1 MTNKIVQYDFNDIG
15 FEKIRSLSYGM
26 NWPIVYIL
34 NGDKEVYVGETAN
47 AYQRMKQHK
56 RNPVRKKL
64 DKVNIIYDSEF
75 NKSAILDIES
85 LLINYMLA
93 DQKYKLQNISSGMNS
108 QSNYY
113 LRENY
118 LNKFDD
124 IWKVLLKQG
133 LVNHERLYLENLD
146 IFKFSPYKTL
156 TEDQHIVAIEIIKAL
171 IENKSKNSKSTFIV
185 SGVPGTGKSVL
196 AVYLMKLLIESQQ
209 AINELSF
216 DDDNINFI
224 TLLNLTSQYHGK
236 LKVGLVIPMESL
248 RKTLKNVFKQVHGL
262 RANMV
267 IGPSE
272 VIKEHY
278 DILIVDEA
286 HRLRRRVNLMPGLA
300 HTFDNVNKHLKM
312 KNGDELDWIMRSSE
326 HQIFFYDPNQSVKPS
341 DVRKEKF
348 REIINQVGTIQFTLT
363 SQMRVKGGDYYIS
376 SIYKLLEQK
385 LNKQIEVENYELK
398 IFDDV
403 EEMYQLIRLKNKEDG
418 LCRMVAGYAWP
429 WKTKEVKYED
439 IKKQNLYDIVI
450 DEYHYIWNHTNK
462 DWVNSLNAINEIGC
476 IHTVQGYDLNYVGV
490 IIGNE
495 IKYDSISKNIYI
507 DEKNYCDRNGKKSLK
522 TKKELF
528 DYIINIYKVLL
539 TRGIKGTYIYICNQK
554 LREYFKQY
562 IK

>member
-1 MTNKIVQYDFNDIG
+1 MTNKIVKYDFDDIG
-15 FEKIRSLSYGM
+15 IEKIRSLSYGM

-93 DQKYKLQNISSGMNS
+93 DQKYKLQNISSGINS

-171 IENKSKNSKSTFIV
+171 IENKGKNDKSTFIV

-209 AINELSF
+209 VINELSF

-224 TLLNLTSQYHGK
+224 TLLNLITQYHGK

-300 HTFDNVNKHLKM
+300 HTFDNVNTHLKM

-348 REIINQVGTIQFTLT
+348 REIINQVGTMQFTLT

-429 WKTKEVKYED
+429 WKTKEANYED
-439 IKKQNLYDIVI
+439 MKKQNLYDIVI

-507 DEKNYCDRNGKKSLK
+507 DEKNYCDRNGKKSLQ
-522 TKKELF
+522 TKKELY

>member
-1 MTNKIVQYDFNDIG
+1 MSNKIVEYDFNDLGI
-15 FEKIRSLSYGM
+15 EEIRGLSFGM

-34 NGDKEVYVGETAN
+34 NGNKEVYIGETAS

-93 DQKYKLQNISSGMNS
+93 DQKYKLQNISSGINS

-124 IWKVLLKQG
+124 IWKALFKRG
-133 LVNHERLYLENLD
+133 LVNHERIYLENLD
-146 IFKFSPYKTL
+146 IFKFSPYKRL
-156 TEDQHIVAIEIIKAL
+156 TEDQHIVAIEIIKTL
-171 IENKSKNSKSTFIV
+171 IENKSRNDQSTFFV

-224 TLLNLTSQYHGK
+224 TLLNLISQYHGK

-262 RANMV
+262 KANMV
-267 IGPSE
+267 IAPSE
-272 VIKEHY
+272 VIKKHY

-300 HTFDNVNKHLKM
+300 HTFDNVNDHLKIE
-312 KNGDELDWIMRSSE
+312 NGDELDWIMSSSDY
-326 HQIFFYDPNQSVKPS
+326 QIFFYDSNQSVKPS

-403 EEMYQLIRLKNKEDG
+403 EDMY
-418 LCRMVAGYAWP
+418 
-429 WKTKEVKYED
+429 
-439 IKKQNLYDIVI
+439 
-450 DEYHYIWNHTNK
+450 
-462 DWVNSLNAINEIGC
+462 
-476 IHTVQGYDLNYVGV
+476 
-490 IIGNE
+490 
-495 IKYDSISKNIYI
+495 
-507 DEKNYCDRNGKKSLK
+507 
-522 TKKELF
+522 
-528 DYIINIYKVLL
+528 
-539 TRGIKGTYIYICNQK
+539 
-554 LREYFKQY
+554 
-562 IK
+562 

>member
-1 MTNKIVQYDFNDIG
+1 MSNKIVKYDFNDIG
-15 FEKIRSLSYGM
+15 IEKIRSLSYGM

-56 RNPVRKKL
+56 RNPIRKKL

-124 IWKVLLKQG
+124 IWKTLLKQG

-209 AINELSF
+209 SINELRF
-216 DDDNINFI
+216 DDNINFI
-224 TLLNLTSQYHGK
+224 TLLNLISQYHGK

-300 HTFDNVNKHLKM
+300 HTFDNVNDHLKIE
-312 KNGDELDWIMRSSE
+312 NGDELDWIMRSSD

-398 IFDDV
+398 IFEDV
-403 EEMYQLIRLKNKEDG
+403 EDMYQLIRLKNKEDG

-429 WKTKEVKYED
+429 WKTKEVNYED

-450 DEYHYIWNHTNK
+450 NDYHYIWNHTNK

-495 IKYDSISKNIYI
+495 IKYDSISQNIYI
-507 DEKNYCDRNGKKSLK
+507 DEKNYCDRNGKKSLQ
-522 TKKELF
+522 TQKELF

-539 TRGIKGTYIYICNQK
+539 TRGIKGTYIYICDLE
-554 LREYFKQY
+554 LREYFKHY

>member
-1 MTNKIVQYDFNDIG
+1 MSNKIVKYNFDDIG
-15 FEKIRSLSYGM
+15 IEKIRSLSYGM

-56 RNPVRKKL
+56 RNPIRKKL

-124 IWKVLLKQG
+124 IWKTLLKQG

-209 AINELSF
+209 SINELRF
-216 DDDNINFI
+216 DDNINFI
-224 TLLNLTSQYHGK
+224 TLLNLISQYHGK

-300 HTFDNVNKHLKM
+300 HTFDNVNDYLKIE
-312 KNGDELDWIMRSSE
+312 NGDELDWIMRSSD

-341 DVRKEKF
+341 DVRKERF

-398 IFDDV
+398 IFEDV
-403 EEMYQLIRLKNKEDG
+403 EDMYQLIRLKNKEDG

-429 WKTKEVKYED
+429 WKTKEVNYED

-450 DEYHYIWNHTNK
+450 NDYHYIWNHTNK

-495 IKYDSISKNIYI
+495 IKYDSISQNIYI
-507 DEKNYCDRNGKKSLK
+507 DEKNYCDRNGKKSLQ
-522 TKKELF
+522 TQKELF

-539 TRGIKGTYIYICNQK
+539 TRGIKGTYIYICDLE

>member
-34 NGDKEVYVGETAN
+34 NGDKEVYIGETAN

-171 IENKSKNSKSTFIV
+171 IENKSKNDKSTFIV

-507 DEKNYCDRNGKKSLK
+507 DEKNYCDRNGKKSLQ
-522 TKKELF
+522 TKKELY

-554 LREYFKQY
+554 LREYFKHY

>member
-1 MTNKIVQYDFNDIG
+1 MSNKIVKYDFNDIG
-15 FEKIRSLSYGM
+15 IEKIRSLSYGM

-56 RNPVRKKL
+56 RNPIRKKL

-124 IWKVLLKQG
+124 IWKTLLKQG

-209 AINELSF
+209 SINELRF
-216 DDDNINFI
+216 DDNINFI
-224 TLLNLTSQYHGK
+224 TLLNLISQYHGK

-300 HTFDNVNKHLKM
+300 HTFDNVNDHLKIE
-312 KNGDELDWIMRSSE
+312 NGDELDWIMRSSD

-398 IFDDV
+398 IFEDV
-403 EEMYQLIRLKNKEDG
+403 EDMYQLIRLKNKEDG
-418 LCRMVAGYAWP
+418 LRRMVAGYAWP
-429 WKTKEVKYED
+429 WKTKEVNYED

-450 DEYHYIWNHTNK
+450 NDYHYIWNHTNK

-495 IKYDSISKNIYI
+495 IKYDSISQNIYI
-507 DEKNYCDRNGKKSLK
+507 DEKNYCDRNGKKSLQ
-522 TKKELF
+522 TQKELF

-539 TRGIKGTYIYICNQK
+539 TRGIKGTYIYICDLE
-554 LREYFKQY
+554 LREYFKHY

>member
-1 MTNKIVQYDFNDIG
+1 MSNKIVKYDFNDIG
-15 FEKIRSLSYGM
+15 IEKIRSLSYGM

-56 RNPVRKKL
+56 RNPIRKKL

-124 IWKVLLKQG
+124 IWKTLLKQG

-156 TEDQHIVAIEIIKAL
+156 NEDQHIVAIEIIKAL

-209 AINELSF
+209 SINELRF
-216 DDDNINFI
+216 DDNINFI
-224 TLLNLTSQYHGK
+224 TLLNLISQYHGK

-300 HTFDNVNKHLKM
+300 HTFDNVNDHLKIE
-312 KNGDELDWIMRSSE
+312 NGDELDWIMRSSD

-403 EEMYQLIRLKNKEDG
+403 EDMYQCIRLKNKEDG

-429 WKTKEVKYED
+429 WKTKEVNYED

-450 DEYHYIWNHTNK
+450 NDYHYIWNHTNK

-495 IKYDSISKNIYI
+495 IKYDSISQNIYI
-507 DEKNYCDRNGKKSLK
+507 DEKNYCDRNGKKSLQ
-522 TKKELF
+522 TQKELF

-539 TRGIKGTYIYICNQK
+539 TRGIKGTYIYICDLE

>member
-1 MTNKIVQYDFNDIG
+1 MSNKIVQYDFNNLGI
-15 FEKIRSLSYGM
+15 EEIRSLSYGV

-56 RNPVRKKL
+56 RNPIRRKL

-93 DQKYKLQNISSGMNS
+93 DQKYKLQNISSGINS
-108 QSNYY
+108 QSDYY

-209 AINELSF
+209 AINELRF
-216 DDDNINFI
+216 DDNINFI
-224 TLLNLTSQYHGK
+224 TLLNLISQYHGK

-300 HTFDNVNKHLKM
+300 HTFDNVNDHLKIE
-312 KNGDELDWIMRSSE
+312 NGDELDWIMRSSD

-348 REIINQVGTIQFTLT
+348 REIINQVGTMQFTLT
-363 SQMRVKGGDYYIS
+363 SQMRVKGGEYYIS

-403 EEMYQLIRLKNKEDG
+403 EDMYQCIRLKNKEDG

-429 WKTKEVKYED
+429 WKTKEVAYED

-450 DEYHYIWNHTNK
+450 NDYHYIWNHTNK

-495 IKYDSISKNIYI
+495 IKYDSISQNIYI
-507 DEKNYCDRNGKKSLK
+507 DEKNYCDRNGKKSLQ
-522 TKKELF
+522 TQKELF

-539 TRGIKGTYIYICNQK
+539 TRGIKGTYIYICNSDLK
-554 LREYFKQY
+554 EYFKQY

>member
-1 MTNKIVQYDFNDIG
+1 MPNKIVGYDFDDIG
-15 FEKIRSLSYGM
+15 IEKIRSLSYGM

-34 NGDKEVYVGETAN
+34 NGDKEVYVGETTN
-47 AYQRMKQHK
+47 AYRRMKQHK
-56 RNPVRKKL
+56 RNPLRKRL
-64 DKVNIIYDSEF
+64 DKANIIYDSEF

-93 DQKYKLQNISSGMNS
+93 DQKYKLQNISSGINS
-108 QSNYY
+108 QSDYY

-124 IWKVLLKQG
+124 IWEVLFKRG
-133 LVNHERLYLENLD
+133 LVNHERIYLENLD
-146 IFKFSPYKTL
+146 IFKFSPYKRL
-156 TEDQHIVAIEIIKAL
+156 TEDQHIVAIEIIKTL
-171 IENKSKNSKSTFIV
+171 IENKSKNDQSTFFV

-224 TLLNLTSQYHGK
+224 TLLNLISQYHGK

-262 RANMV
+262 KANMV
-267 IGPSE
+267 IAPSE
-272 VIKEHY
+272 VIKKHY

-300 HTFDNVNKHLKM
+300 HTFDNVNDYLKIE
-312 KNGDELDWIMRSSE
+312 NGDELDWIMRSSDY
-326 HQIFFYDPNQSVKPS
+326 QIFFYDSNQSVKPS

-403 EEMYQLIRLKNKEDG
+403 EDMYQLIRLKNKEDG
-418 LCRMVAGYAWP
+418 LCRMVSGYAWP
-429 WKTKEVKYED
+429 WKTKEVNYED

-450 DEYHYIWNHTNK
+450 NDYHYIWNHTNK

-495 IKYDSISKNIYI
+495 IKYDSISQNIYI
-507 DEKNYCDRNGKKSLK
+507 DEKNYFDRNGKKSLQ
-522 TKKELF
+522 TQKELF

-539 TRGIKGTYIYICNQK
+539 TRGIKGTYIYICNHE
-554 LREYFKQY
+554 LRKYFKQY

>member
-1 MTNKIVQYDFNDIG
+1 MSNKIVKYDFNDIG
-15 FEKIRSLSYGM
+15 IEKIRSLSYGM

-56 RNPVRKKL
+56 RNPIRKKL

-124 IWKVLLKQG
+124 IWKTLLKQG

-156 TEDQHIVAIEIIKAL
+156 NEDQHIVAIEIIKAL

-209 AINELSF
+209 SINELRF
-216 DDDNINFI
+216 DDNINFI
-224 TLLNLTSQYHGK
+224 TLLNLISQYHGK

-300 HTFDNVNKHLKM
+300 HTFDNVNDHLKIE
-312 KNGDELDWIMRSSE
+312 NGDELDWIMRSSD

-403 EEMYQLIRLKNKEDG
+403 EDMYQCIRLKNKEDG

-429 WKTKEVKYED
+429 WKTKEVNYED

-450 DEYHYIWNHTNK
+450 NDYHYIWNHTNK

-495 IKYDSISKNIYI
+495 IKYDSISQNIYI
-507 DEKNYCDRNGKKSLK
+507 DEKNYCDRNGKKSLQ
-522 TKKELF
+522 TQKELF

-539 TRGIKGTYIYICNQK
+539 TRGIKGTYIYICDLE
-554 LREYFKQY
+554 LRVY
-562 IK
+562 

>member
-1 MTNKIVQYDFNDIG
+1 MSNKIVEYDFNDLGI
-15 FEKIRSLSYGM
+15 EEIRGLSFGM

-34 NGDKEVYVGETAN
+34 NGNKEVYIGETAS

-93 DQKYKLQNISSGMNS
+93 DQKYKLQNISSGINS

-124 IWKVLLKQG
+124 IWKALFKRG
-133 LVNHERLYLENLD
+133 LVNHERIYLENLD
-146 IFKFSPYKTL
+146 IFKFSPYKRL
-156 TEDQHIVAIEIIKAL
+156 TEDQHIVAIEIIKTL
-171 IENKSKNSKSTFIV
+171 IENKSRNDQSTFFV

-224 TLLNLTSQYHGK
+224 TLLNLISQYHGK
-236 LKVGLVIPMESL
+236 LKVRLVIPMESL

-262 RANMV
+262 KANMV
-267 IGPSE
+267 IAPSE
-272 VIKEHY
+272 VIKKHY

-300 HTFDNVNKHLKM
+300 HTFDNVNDHLKIE
-312 KNGDELDWIMRSSE
+312 NGDELDWIMRSSDY
-326 HQIFFYDPNQSVKPS
+326 QIFFYDSNQSVKPS

-385 LNKQIEVENYELK
+385 LNKQIEVENYELR

-403 EEMYQLIRLKNKEDG
+403 EDMYQLIRLKNKEDG
-418 LCRMVAGYAWP
+418 LCRMVSGYAWP
-429 WKTKEVKYED
+429 WKTKEVNYED

-450 DEYHYIWNHTNK
+450 NDYHYIWNHTNK

-495 IKYDSISKNIYI
+495 IKYDNISQNIYI
-507 DEKNYCDRNGKKSLK
+507 DEKNYFDRNGKISIQ
-522 TKKELF
+522 TQKELF

-539 TRGIKGTYIYICNQK
+539 TRGIKGTYIYICNHE
-554 LREYFKQY
+554 LRKYFKQY

>member
-1 MTNKIVQYDFNDIG
+1 MSNKIVKYDFNDIG
-15 FEKIRSLSYGM
+15 IEKIRSLSYGM

-56 RNPVRKKL
+56 RNPMRKKL

-124 IWKVLLKQG
+124 IWKTLLKQG

-156 TEDQHIVAIEIIKAL
+156 NEDQHIVAIEIIKAL

-209 AINELSF
+209 AINELRF
-216 DDDNINFI
+216 DDNINFI
-224 TLLNLTSQYHGK
+224 TLLNLISQYHGK

-300 HTFDNVNKHLKM
+300 HTFDNVNDHLKIE
-312 KNGDELDWIMRSSE
+312 NGDELDWIMRSSD

-403 EEMYQLIRLKNKEDG
+403 EDMYQCIRLKNKEDG

-429 WKTKEVKYED
+429 WKTKEVNYED

-450 DEYHYIWNHTNK
+450 NDYHYIWNHTNK

-495 IKYDSISKNIYI
+495 IKYDSISQNIYI
-507 DEKNYCDRNGKKSLK
+507 DEKNYCDRNGKKSLQ
-522 TKKELF
+522 TQKELF

-539 TRGIKGTYIYICNQK
+539 TRGIKGTYIYICDLE

>member
-1 MTNKIVQYDFNDIG
+1 MSNKIVKYDFNDIG
-15 FEKIRSLSYGM
+15 IEKIRSLSYGM

-56 RNPVRKKL
+56 RNPIRKKL

-124 IWKVLLKQG
+124 IWKTLLKQG

-209 AINELSF
+209 SINELRF
-216 DDDNINFI
+216 DDNINFI
-224 TLLNLTSQYHGK
+224 TLLILISQYHGK

-300 HTFDNVNKHLKM
+300 HTFDNVNDHLKIE
-312 KNGDELDWIMRSSE
+312 NGDELDWIMRSSD

-398 IFDDV
+398 IFEDV
-403 EEMYQLIRLKNKEDG
+403 EDMYQLIRLKNKEDG

-429 WKTKEVKYED
+429 WKTKEVNYED

-450 DEYHYIWNHTNK
+450 NDYHYIWNHTNK

-495 IKYDSISKNIYI
+495 IKYDSISQNIYI
-507 DEKNYCDRNGKKSLK
+507 DEKNYCDRNGKKSLQ
-522 TKKELF
+522 TQKELF

-539 TRGIKGTYIYICNQK
+539 TRGIKGTYIYICDLE
-554 LREYFKQY
+554 LREYFKHY